1 VPPAPTDAPSP
12 RPPETPRAPREGT
25 TGTRPADRVLLVP
38 HEASGLRLDRF
49 LAECFPKCSRRRWM
63 DLVKE
68 GLVLVDGRR
77 AKPGAALR
85 GEERVTIPDV
95 DAAVA
100 EASAR
105 ARLRAGVSGERRER
119 GIEVLHRDEDL
130 LVVVKPP
137 NVPCHGGADLGA
149 TRTLL
154 ERLKDHVFEGFGLVH
169 RLDRDTSGVMVLV
182 RDPLLRN
189 KMAAAFADEGSVE
202 KVYDALVEGVPE
214 PESGVVDLPL
224 SDPGHGGKGRVDHR
238 EGKPART
245 EYAVIERLDGAA
257 RVRAIPRTGR
267 THQIRLHLAALG
279 TPLLVDPLYG
289 RRSGWRLVDP
299 KGGPA
304 ARLARTPLHAASLT
318 FPHPRTGE
326 RMTFHAPLLP
336 DHRRALEVLRVV
348 TARRRAGESPAAAT
362 DLAPTADET
371 AAHDPAV
378 GDAGDA
384 TQT

>member
-1 VPPAPTDAPSP
+1 MPPAPTDAP
-12 RPPETPRAPREGT
+12 PPAHREGPQ
-25 TGTRPADRVLLVP
+25 GGKPAERVLLVP
-38 HEASGLRLDRF
+38 REASGLRLDRF
-49 LAECFPKCSRRRWM
+49 LAECFPRCSRRRWM

-100 EASAR
+100 EAASR

-189 KMAAAFADEGSVE
+189 KMAAAFADEGTVE

-214 PESGVVDLPL
+214 PESGTIDLPL
-224 SDPGHGGKGRVDHR
+224 SDPGFGGKGRVDPR
-238 EGKPART
+238 DGKPART
-245 EYAVIERLDGAA
+245 EYAVVERLDGAA

-304 ARLARTPLHAASLT
+304 ARLVRTPLHAASLT

-326 RMTFHAPLLP
+326 RLTFHAPLLP

-348 TARRRAGESPAAAT
+348 AARRRAGETPAAPT
-362 DLAPTADET
+362 DETPTAD
-371 AAHDPAV
+371 DPPVEGV
-378 GDAGDA
+378 GDEA
-384 TQT
+384 QTT